1 MNDLS
6 YTRAYNWTFGGN
18 MRAELLEKIIGN
30 KNLLKV
36 NLAGMKINDDEIL
49 EIMETIQQEKP
60 TTTNIDLDNN
70 NLSDKGA
77 IILSKY
83 LCDFKNLTEL
93 SVQFNN
99 IGKEGAADLFSLKKV
114 FSDLDILFHG
124 NKITDA
130 DEMEEIERLALRG
143 SPQSGQ

>member
-1 MNDLS
+1 
-6 YTRAYNWTFGGN
+6 
-18 MRAELLEKIIGN
+18 
-30 KNLLKV
+30 
-36 NLAGMKINDDEIL
+36 MKINDDGIL